1 MLLFK
6 DRIETKLSFTYQQ
19 LFNFLNSTEPVIINF
34 KQKQTSLY
42 LFNFIK
48 AICNQIDL
56 TLLDLDFTNEEV
68 LNLTQKNYEPIVIQK
83 QFIEIQNIEDLKTH
97 LQNSKSIL
105 SIFTSGTTG
114 QPKVVE
120 HTVQNLIRNTKIG
133 PKYQGNCWGLA
144 YNPTHIAG
152 VQVLFQALLNGCSL
166 INLFE
171 ATRNEVYDS
180 IKLNGITHISA
191 TPTFFRLL
199 LPFEQQCENIQN
211 ISIGGE
217 KSSEILIENLKK
229 IFPFARINNIYASTE
244 AGSLFASHGVGFKIP
259 NSKKEY
265 IKIEKN
271 EIYVHQ
277 TLLGNSKE
285 LQNETWFSTGDL
297 IEWIN
302 EEEGYF
308 KIISRKNELLNIGGN
323 KVNPAEV
330 EQCLE
335 AIDGIKEAY
344 VYGRP
349 NSVLGT
355 ILCCDIC
362 CEENISELDIKQ
374 QLKEKLQP
382 IKIPRKF
389 YFKTAMEVTRNGK
402 IKRDKNVA

>member
-191 TPTFFRLL
+191 TPTFLDYYSRL
-199 LPFEQQCENIQN
+199 NN
-211 ISIGGE
+211 SV
-217 KSSEILIENLKK
+217 KTYK
-229 IFPFARINNIYASTE
+229 IFLLVA
-244 AGSLFASHGVGFKIP
+244 
-259 NSKKEY
+259 
-265 IKIEKN
+265 KN
-271 EIYVHQ
+271 HQ
-277 TLLGNSKE
+277 K
-285 LQNETWFSTGDL
+285 
-297 IEWIN
+297 
-302 EEEGYF
+302 Y
-308 KIISRKNELLNIGGN
+308 
-323 KVNPAEV
+323 
-330 EQCLE
+330 
-335 AIDGIKEAY
+335 
-344 VYGRP
+344 
-349 NSVLGT
+349 
-355 ILCCDIC
+355 
-362 CEENISELDIKQ
+362 
-374 QLKEKLQP
+374 
-382 IKIPRKF
+382 
-389 YFKTAMEVTRNGK
+389 
-402 IKRDKNVA
+402 